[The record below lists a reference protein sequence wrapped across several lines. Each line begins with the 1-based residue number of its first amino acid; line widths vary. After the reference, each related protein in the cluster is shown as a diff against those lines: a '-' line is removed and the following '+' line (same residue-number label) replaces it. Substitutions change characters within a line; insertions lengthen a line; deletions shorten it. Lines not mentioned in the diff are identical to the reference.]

1 MNDEN
6 IGAASTNQAIRNSPV
21 KPAAAWAPD
30 DDCVSVEALGGRLDL
45 GHRIADGCDEL
56 SLHAGLGEEDGG
68 LFQDGPLLCTSLVGH
83 RLEP

>member
-45 GHRIADGCDEL
+45 GHRIAGGCDEL
-56 SLHAGLGEEDGG
+56 GLHARLGDEDGS
-68 LFQDGPLLCTSLVGH
+68 LFQVGLLLCARLVGH
-83 RLEP
+83 GLEP